1 MTKGDVILIK
11 FPFTD
16 LSGNK
21 LRPALV
27 LLDSGNDIIVAFI
40 SSVLSE
46 KFIGDIPLVRS
57 NENGLKKE
65 SVLKL
70 SKLATLSKNLVAGK
84 IGVLSANEIMQVNNE
99 LLKMFNI

>member
-1 MTKGDVILIK
+1 MKKGDIVLIK

-27 LLDSGNDIIVAFI
+27 LFDSGNDIIVAFI

-46 KFIGDIPLVRS
+46 KFIGDIPLVKS

-84 IGVLSANEIMQVNNE
+84 IGVLSANEIMQVNNG